1 MTVGGL
7 SSTLLGG
14 FLSDLLANP
23 KNTSLRPRA
32 RAWIPAIGSGA
43 FVCWIRVGG
52 LTSEYGLI
60 SLGRIPLRGVLVRT
74 HSRRGVAQGLFSLT
88 TALGNFGPV
97 IVGSDG
103 RAHGPERYLLQEDP
117 LHGKLVPPKIN
128 ANISAVSNI
137 EHQPDELEVNAV
149 FIKNYERE

>member
-1 MTVGGL
+1 M
-7 SSTLLGG
+7 
-14 FLSDLLANP
+14 
-23 KNTSLRPRA
+23 A

-97 IVGSDG
+97 IVGRFFVRSRCVG
-103 RAHGPERYLLQEDP
+103 RGRCHRQAIHKKFVGYGARVFCIYAFNPVFFLLRVDFEGFHKTP
-117 LHGKLVPPKIN
+117 SHLHRL
-128 ANISAVSNI
+128 
-137 EHQPDELEVNAV
+137 
-149 FIKNYERE
+149 Y